1 MIHLPVAASLCIVAV
16 AGAGRDEECDAFAAA
31 AGTEPV
37 PIRRL
42 WPFSQFQWVSP
53 RQWGPI
59 QQTNQ
64 PGPCP
69 IQPPGGCTNAQ
80 STCKVG
86 TLLTNH
92 QSHLLSIVSI
102 SGCNRQDIDRVRTP
116 VGVKSCVQN
125 ANMTQIGSGVIWV
138 ALICMLTRQP
148 DRVLHRCCK
157 DMW

>member
-64 PGPCP
+64 PGPCS

-86 TLLTNH
+86 TLLTNQSITFAVH
-92 QSHLLSIVSI
+92 STHLGVQQTRHRQSQDPSRGQVMCTERKHDTDWIGSHL
-102 SGCNRQDIDRVRTP
+102 GCTDTYAYMP
-116 VGVKSCVQN
+116 
-125 ANMTQIGSGVIWV
+125 T
-138 ALICMLTRQP
+138 
-148 DRVLHRCCK
+148 
-157 DMW
+157 